1 MTDIEWFELAV
12 ATACVLLA
20 ALVVTAEAAL
30 QSFSK
35 GRAQRLLD
43 EGRGGAQKLV
53 DITQDP
59 APTLNTLLFVRILAE
74 TVAIVLVSLFIFG
87 RFAATWERVL
97 YSVGIMV
104 LVSFILLGV
113 APRTLGRQHFAGL
126 AVSTAGFVR
135 VLGALLY
142 PLTKFLVLV
151 GNAITPGKGFSEGPF
166 ASEAEIRAQLA
177 RAGESAVIP
186 LEEQRML
193 ESVFELGDTICREI
207 MVPRTAMVYIERDK
221 RLDQALSLGL
231 RSGFTRIPVIG
242 ENLDDVV
249 GTVNIKDV
257 MNALQGDPAA
267 VQEGVEHVM
276 RAPLLVPDTKR
287 ADDMLRRFQAT
298 SSHMA
303 ILVDEYGGTAG
314 LVTME
319 DIVEEIV
326 GEIADEYDSGEIA
339 EVTPLGDGGYRVSAR
354 LPVDEL
360 ADLIAADLSADE
372 VHVDTVAGV
381 LARRLGLVP
390 IPGSTIDIGAYRL
403 TAESAEGR
411 RNRIATVLVEPLPP
425 GGGDDAATRGAG

>member
-1 MTDIEWFELAV
+1 MTGGEVLALIVAVVAEVAAGFLVAIESAVSRTSAARAQELADDDV
-12 ATACVLLA
+12 RGA
-20 ALVVTAEAAL
+20 ASLLVVV
-30 QSFSK
+30 S
-35 GRAQRLLD
+35 
-43 EGRGGAQKLV
+43 
-53 DITQDP
+53 DP
-59 APTLNTLLFVRILAE
+59 ARYITTVLFVRIVLSVLA
-74 TVAIVLVSLFIFG
+74 VVL
-87 RFAATWERVL
+87 AASVIMARIDRPGWAAFTATAVL
-97 YSVGIMV
+97 SIAN
-104 LVSFILLGV
+104 FILLGV

-126 AVSTAGFVR
+126 AVRTAGFVR
-135 VLGALLY
+135 VLGTLLY

-177 RAGESAVIP
+177 RAGESSVIP

-207 MVPRTAMVYIERDK
+207 MVPRTEMVYIEGDK
-221 RLDQALSLGL
+221 RLDQALSLSL

-249 GTVNIKDV
+249 GTVHVKDV

-267 VQEGVEHVM
+267 VQERVGHVM
-276 RAPLLVPDTKR
+276 RPPLLIPDTKR

-319 DIVEEIV
+319 DIVEEVV
-326 GEIADEYDSGEIA
+326 GEIADEYDAGEIA
-339 EVTPLGDGGYRVSAR
+339 EVTPLGDRGYRVSAR
-354 LPVDEL
+354 LPVDEF
-360 ADLIAADLSADE
+360 AELIGADLSADE

-390 IPGSTIDIGAYRL
+390 IPGSTIDVGGYRL
-403 TAESAEGR
+403 TAETAEGR
-411 RNRIATVLVEPLPP
+411 RNRIATVLAEPLQAASPD
-425 GGGDDAATRGAG
+425 GGSSAGSG

>member
-1 MTDIEWFELAV
+1 MTGGDVMAVVIAIIAEVAAGFLVAIESAVSRTSAARAQELADEDV
-12 ATACVLLA
+12 RGA
-20 ALVVTAEAAL
+20 ASLLVVV
-30 QSFSK
+30 S
-35 GRAQRLLD
+35 
-43 EGRGGAQKLV
+43 
-53 DITQDP
+53 DP
-59 APTLNTLLFVRILAE
+59 ARYITTVLFVRIVLSVLAVVIAASLIMARIE
-74 TVAIVLVSLFIFG
+74 SRGWAVVTATAVIAI
-87 RFAATWERVL
+87 AN
-97 YSVGIMV
+97 
-104 LVSFILLGV
+104 FILLGV